1 MIGDKIIEKERKAME
16 KKIISTDK
24 APAAI
29 GPYSQAVEV
38 NGIIYTSGMIPVI
51 PATGEIVLGIENQAR
66 QALTNVKSLLESRGS
81 GMDKVIRMTVFI
93 KDMND
98 FAKVNEVYATFF
110 EGGYPARSCVEVAR
124 LPKDV
129 LIEIEATALA

>member
-1 MIGDKIIEKERKAME
+1 ME

-29 GPYSQAVEV
+29 GPYSQAVKA
-38 NGIIYTSGMIPVI
+38 GDIIYTSGMIPVV
-51 PATGEIVLGIENQAR
+51 PQTGEIVEGVEAQAR
-66 QALTNVKSLLESRGS
+66 QVLTNVRSLLEASGS
-81 GMDKVIRMTVFI
+81 GMDKVIKTTVFI

-98 FAKVNEVYATFF
+98 FAKINAIYAEFF
-110 EGGYPARSCVEVAR
+110 EEGSYPARSCVEVAR

-129 LIEIEATALA
+129 LMEMEAIALA

>member
-1 MIGDKIIEKERKAME
+1 M

-38 NGIIYTSGMIPVI
+38 NGLVFTSGVI
-51 PATGEIVLGIENQAR
+51 PIIPETGELVEGGIEKQAE
-66 QALTNVKSLLESRGS
+66 QAIGNLKALIEAS
-81 GMDKVIRMTVFI
+81 GAKIEDTIKTVVFI

-98 FAKVNEVYATFF
+98 FAAVNEVYATFF
-110 EGGYPARSCVEVAR
+110 EKDCPARSCVEVAR

-129 LIEIEATALA
+129 LLEIEAIVAK